1 MILPSVSLSRA
12 FHRLAIVLTF
22 WTAVATFAET
32 RTFEFGDGL
41 DYVRVRNLDTETP
54 VAARAAM
61 IVDLRGSTGTSPLAA
76 TRLAV
81 LLDVRSPG
89 AIRLVLIDGA
99 TASNLVGLLK
109 SSPNRLL
116 TLGAAG
122 SGLALDITVAT
133 TVETDLHAREAID
146 AGTPLPD
153 LLDPKRE
160 KRRYDEAAMVRDHA
174 NGLPIPGSPPET
186 DTPKADGDAD
196 TGGKAGTGP
205 AAPKETKAK
214 PLVDQVLQRAIHVHQ
229 ALRALK
235 KL

>member
-1 MILPSVSLSRA
+1 MFRPSVSLSGPL
-12 FHRLAIVLTF
+12 HRLAIVLAF
-22 WTAVATFAET
+22 WTAAVTSAET

-41 DYVRVRNLDTETP
+41 DYVRIRNLDTETP
-54 VAARAAM
+54 VTARAAM
-61 IVDLRGSTGTSPLAA
+61 IVDLRGSTGVSPLAA
-76 TRLAV
+76 TRLAG
-81 LLDVRSPG
+81 LLEVRGPG
-89 AIRLVLIDGA
+89 AIRLVLIDRA

-109 SSPNRLL
+109 SSPSRLL
-116 TLGAAG
+116 ILGAAD
-122 SGLALDITVAT
+122 SGLALDIAVAT
-133 TVETDLHAREAID
+133 TAETDLQAREAID

-153 LLDPKRE
+153 LLEQKRE

-174 NGLPIPGSPPET
+174 NGLPIPESPPGA
-186 DTPKADGDAD
+186 DTPNPERDAE

-205 AAPKETKAK
+205 AAPKEAKAK